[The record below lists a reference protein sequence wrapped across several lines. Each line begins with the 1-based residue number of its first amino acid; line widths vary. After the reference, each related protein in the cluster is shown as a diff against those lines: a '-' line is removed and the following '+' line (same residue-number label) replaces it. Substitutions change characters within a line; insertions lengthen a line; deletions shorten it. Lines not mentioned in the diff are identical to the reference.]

1 MLKVAVLILCIA
13 TLGLGQNS
21 NFQYATRFPQNKLYN
36 LSPSSTGLD
45 AIDGTVAAFGDF
57 NNDKFT
63 DLFIL
68 GADQHSLSVYTWHHQ
83 NFTFIPPTTT
93 PQIKVDDFVIT
104 GIVPGDYNFDGKL
117 DVLLMGQKNP
127 GSSSDT
133 EILLRIYRGNGNDT
147 FEAEYVNVPSAKGSH
162 PMVLDLTGDM
172 KLDLLGY
179 PYEGD
184 TGLSMWINTVDD
196 AHLNASSI
204 YNVTSASTIL
214 NESETNKCVW
224 SNPHSNAV
232 VDLNGDCLADLVFVC
247 QHSGHQSLQIWT
259 NQRDEGF
266 EMARELTLPNGA
278 GPVSFAD
285 IDGDGSVDIVFP
297 VTYGAKQQIHVVY
310 NQQMDLCSKSG
321 DNDNPDCRKP
331 QELCRA
337 DPNFQFDMAT
347 PDSKGYVI
355 FDLDGHLD
363 PDEYIRTQDEDFRGK
378 WPTAVHPGDFNLD
391 GYPDLLVTTTKKVLL
406 LDSTLCTNQLCSS
419 GATTSSRRTFS
430 VVRQGAEA
438 LTKISDPRQAVFFD
452 IDEDGSL
459 DMLVLQKS
467 DRSAVKRT
475 PNFIINNFF
484 NDAFFLKGLV
494 SNGVCGSNCPAESGY
509 AKPYGV
515 NYPGATF
522 KFTVLDTS
530 GTKRAHQVSQLPQTS
545 YLPLQTPYC
554 LIGLG
559 RTNNYVEEMFAGVSR
574 HQEHNYLFYEGV
586 IPNSQLIF
594 IPYQPSDVHDSS
606 TWKVELYI
614 QPGDYVPWVLV
625 VLIVAAIILGIV
637 VGVLYW
643 MEKREDEMERR
654 KALHIINFDAL

>member
-1 MLKVAVLILCIA
+1 MLKNVAALILCIA
-13 TLGLGQNS
+13 TLTLGQSN

-45 AIDGTVAAFGDF
+45 GIDGTVAAFGDF

-63 DLFIL
+63 DLFVL
-68 GADQHSLSVYTWHHQ
+68 GADQRSLSVYTWHHQ
-83 NFTFIPPTTT
+83 NFTFIAPSKT
-93 PQIKVDDFVIT
+93 PQIIENDFIIT
-104 GIVPGDYNFDGKL
+104 GVVPGDFNYDGKL
-117 DVLLMGQKNP
+117 DVLLMGQKDLQN
-127 GSSSDT
+127 SSDP

-147 FEAEYVNVPSAKGSH
+147 FESTYIDVPSAKEKH

-179 PYEGD
+179 PDEGGS
-184 TGLSMWINTVDD
+184 GLSMWINTVDGE
-196 AHLNASSI
+196 HLNATSI
-204 YNVTSASTIL
+204 YNRTSAKTIL
-214 NESETNKCVW
+214 DENETNQCLW
-224 SNPHSNAV
+224 AHPHSNAV

-247 QHSGHQSLQIWT
+247 QRTGYQSLQIWT
-259 NQRDEGF
+259 NERDEGF
-266 EMARELTLPNGA
+266 KKARGLNLPTGA
-278 GPVSFAD
+278 GPISYAD
-285 IDGDGSVDIVFP
+285 IDGDGTMDIIFP
-297 VTYGAKQQIHVVY
+297 VIQGSRQQIHIVY
-310 NQQMDLCSKSG
+310 NQQMDLCSKQ
-321 DNDNPDCRKP
+321 DNNANCRKA
-331 QELCRA
+331 QNLCIA
-337 DPNFQFDMAT
+337 DPDFKFDMNS
-347 PDSKGYVI
+347 PDSNGYVI
-355 FDLDGHLD
+355 FDLKGYIDSGESIQTQD
-363 PDEYIRTQDEDFRGK
+363 PDFKGV
-378 WPTAVHPGDFNLD
+378 WPIAVHPGDYNLD
-391 GYPDLLVTTTKKVLL
+391 GYPDLLVTTNNKVLL
-406 LDSTLCTNQLCSS
+406 LDSTLCSNQLCTS
-419 GATTSSRRTFS
+419 GATMASRRTFS

-438 LTKISDPRQAVFFD
+438 LSKIPNPRQAVFFD

-459 DMLVLQKS
+459 DMLILSKTSRQS
-467 DRSAVKRT
+467 DANRT

-522 KFTVLDTS
+522 KYTVLDTS
-530 GTKRAHQVSQLPQTS
+530 GTKRVHQVSQLSQSS
-545 YLPLQTPYC
+545 YLSLQTPYC

-574 HQEHNYLFYEGV
+574 HQDKNYLFYEGV

-594 IPYQPSDVHDSS
+594 IPYQPNDVQDSS

-637 VGVLYW
+637 VAVLYW